1 MAARA
6 SSTTG
11 SRPKAC
17 GLDNPAIARILREI
31 ADLLEIKGENPF
43 KIRAYRNCADIA
55 ANHPHELSLLDEAGL
70 REIPGI
76 GKDLAGRIRE
86 ISQTGDTGFHRELLA
101 EFPATILDLLSL
113 QGVGPKTVAT
123 LYRDLG
129 IRTLDDLEKACTD
142 GRIRALKGM
151 GAKKEALIL
160 KALDE
165 RKRFAGRHLLS
176 HAHDASSD
184 LQSYLRERA
193 PGAVIEAVGSL
204 RRGCDTCGDLDLLAT
219 GAPPTLMDD
228 FIEYRLVERVLG
240 HGETKSS
247 VLLQGGFQADLRLV
261 VPESRGAAMQYFTG
275 SKAHNISLRQR
286 AIDQGFLLNEY
297 GLFRTLD
304 GDADSDATGERVAGE
319 TEEGIYRA
327 LGLDYIEP
335 ALRENRGEIAAAA
348 AHALPRL
355 ITLQD
360 LRGDLHMHT
369 VETDGKDDIET
380 MARAALAL
388 GYDYIAITDHSQ
400 SLAMANGLDETRA
413 LAHAARIREIGSRLD
428 GITLLAGIECDIR
441 PDGSMDLA
449 DDCLAQLDIVVASV
463 HSQFNMEPAQMTA
476 RMLRAI
482 ENPYVDI
489 MGHAT
494 GRMLLRRE
502 PYQVDVDA
510 LLKAA
515 AARGVAFE
523 INSQIYRLDLNDVQ
537 ARLAKQRGV
546 KLVISSDA
554 HSHRGLEVV
563 RWGVQV
569 ARRAWLEAG
578 DVLNTKPL
586 AEFRNA
592 LRRQAA
598 HA

>member
-1 MAARA
+1 MNVECQTIKVPHRRAGLPAGTFGGIAAVELGVTGVSRTAIDVDPRELEQRIVLAYTGAPRNSGTKNWEITKRHIDGDQHVFDCFERIRDTAVAMRTALERGDWDEVGRQIAIEWVNRKRLAPGVTTPTNRRPDLPGELRRGDSQPRCAAPGGGGCLFCYGPPSARSAIAAALAGAARA

-55 ANHPHELSLLDEAGL
+55 ANHPHELSLLDETGL
-70 REIPGI
+70 RRFPGI

-86 ISQTGDTGFHRELLA
+86 ISQTGDAEFHRELLA

-176 HAHDASSD
+176 HAHDASTD

-193 PGAVIEAVGSL
+193 TGAVIEAVGSL

-275 SKAHNISLRQR
+275 SKAHNIALRDR
-286 AIDQGFLLNEY
+286 AN
-297 GLFRTLD
+297 RTRPQ
-304 GDADSDATGERVAGE
+304 AERVRPLPDRRRQPHRRRAGRR
-319 TEEGIYRA
+319 YLRRA
-327 LGLDYIEP
+327 G
-335 ALRENRGEIAAAA
+335 
-348 AHALPRL
+348 PRV
-355 ITLQD
+355 
-360 LRGDLHMHT
+360 G
-369 VETDGKDDIET
+369 
-380 MARAALAL
+380 
-388 GYDYIAITDHSQ
+388 
-400 SLAMANGLDETRA
+400 
-413 LAHAARIREIGSRLD
+413 
-428 GITLLAGIECDIR
+428 
-441 PDGSMDLA
+441 
-449 DDCLAQLDIVVASV
+449 
-463 HSQFNMEPAQMTA
+463 TA
-476 RMLRAI
+476 R
-482 ENPYVDI
+482 
-489 MGHAT
+489 T
-494 GRMLLRRE
+494 
-502 PYQVDVDA
+502 
-510 LLKAA
+510 
-515 AARGVAFE
+515 AR
-523 INSQIYRLDLNDVQ
+523 N
-537 ARLAKQRGV
+537 
-546 KLVISSDA
+546 
-554 HSHRGLEVV
+554 
-563 RWGVQV
+563 
-569 ARRAWLEAG
+569 ARR
-578 DVLNTKPL
+578 D
-586 AEFRNA
+586 
-592 LRRQAA
+592 
-598 HA
+598 